1 MLKGKLLIA
10 LASAVLFL
18 GACSNETTEPQ
29 QAPETSQEAT
39 TEGYT
44 GAVTYETLY
53 DPTGAKTDVVS
64 IKMDFE
70 NGKPTS
76 VAIDVLMDGQSKKAL
91 AASGEYVMS
100 QAEGALQW
108 DAQIEAVETFLT
120 ENNFDTT
127 KINITDEDGHTD
139 TLTGV
144 SMKVG
149 TYVQLVQD
157 LMDKVAAG
165 ETEFG
170 FSGSKKVEFEG
181 EKGTDVVEIVYNNG
195 TPVNLNIDV
204 IQADGSS
211 KRAASEEGTYDMGGE
226 LKWHEQMD
234 LLEDFIVANNFDTTK
249 VNLTDEDGHTDA
261 VTGVSIKVGSYL
273 DLVTQ
278 ALEQTK

>member
-195 TPVNLNIDV
+195 KAVNLNIDN
-204 IQADGSS
+204 IQEDGSS

>member
-44 GAVTYETLY
+44 GEVKYETLY

-64 IKMDFE
+64 ITMNFE
-70 NGKPTS
+70 SGKPTS

-195 TPVNLNIDV
+195 TPVNLNIDN

>member
-44 GAVTYETLY
+44 GEVKYETLY

-64 IKMDFE
+64 ITMNFE
-70 NGKPTS
+70 SGKPTS

-195 TPVNLNIDV
+195 TPVNLNIDN
-204 IQADGSS
+204 IQEDGSS

>member
-29 QAPETSQEAT
+29 TTPETSQEAT

-44 GAVTYETLY
+44 GEVKYETLY

-64 IKMDFE
+64 ITMNFE
-70 NGKPTS
+70 SGKPTS

-195 TPVNLNIDV
+195 TPVNLNIDN
-204 IQADGSS
+204 IQEDGSS

>member
-29 QAPETSQEAT
+29 QAPETPQEAT

-44 GAVTYETLY
+44 GEVKYETLY

-64 IKMDFE
+64 ITMNFE
-70 NGKPTS
+70 SGKPTS

>member
-44 GAVTYETLY
+44 GEVKYETLY

-64 IKMDFE
+64 ITMNFE
-70 NGKPTS
+70 SGKPTS

>member
-91 AASGEYVMS
+91 AASGEYVMN

-108 DAQIEAVETFLT
+108 DAQIEAVETFLK

-170 FSGSKKVEFEG
+170 FSGAKKVEFPG

-195 TPVNLNIDV
+195 TPVNLNIDN
-204 IQADGSS
+204 IQEDGSS

>member
-44 GAVTYETLY
+44 GEVKYETLY

-64 IKMDFE
+64 ITMNFE
-70 NGKPTS
+70 SGKPTS

-181 EKGTDVVEIVYNNG
+181 EESTDVVEIVYNNG

>member
-44 GAVTYETLY
+44 GEVKYETLY

-64 IKMDFE
+64 ITMNFE
-70 NGKPTS
+70 SGKPTS

-181 EKGTDVVEIVYNNG
+181 EESTDVVEIVYNNG

-204 IQADGSS
+204 IQEDGSS